1 MFYSP
6 TWKSQLG
13 YRDEDLASSLET
25 WEKLVHPDDRAP
37 TLHQVEAYL
46 AGDTEIFEI
55 PMRMRHRDGHWVH
68 ILSRGSLVRGHDGS
82 PSMPRR
88 LVGLHVDLTA
98 FKKMQADV
106 LESETRF
113 RTLFEK
119 AMTGMAVADPKGN
132 LTEANEQLARLL
144 GYSRGELLGKNI
156 SAFTH
161 PEDLASELVF
171 LQEISND
178 LRDDYRIE
186 KRYVTRSGE
195 ILWVDL
201 LVTVLRD
208 QERKAT
214 SVIGLVVDIT
224 ERKAS
229 ETRIIHLAYYDPLTD
244 LPNRRLMQERLAHAV
259 STSERQGMFGALL
272 MIDLDNFK
280 TLNDTL
286 GHDIG
291 DQLLI
296 QAAQRLRRCVRDSDT
311 VSRLGGDEFM
321 VILEHLDVRELAAIH
336 SAEIVAAKI
345 LSEFSV
351 AYSLELGVSSLGNS
365 SRNHFCSCSIGITL
379 FYGRGVKTEE
389 LLKRADTAMYQAKS
403 AGRNGDVRISVCE
416 ARGDFS
422 TVTAAEGPFRP

>member
-156 SAFTH
+156 SAFNPCTDGG
-161 PEDLASELVF
+161 PSADYATASISLA
-171 LQEISND
+171 
-178 LRDDYRIE
+178 
-186 KRYVTRSGE
+186 RS
-195 ILWVDL
+195 
-201 LVTVLRD
+201 
-208 QERKAT
+208 
-214 SVIGLVVDIT
+214 
-224 ERKAS
+224 
-229 ETRIIHLAYYDPLTD
+229 
-244 LPNRRLMQERLAHAV
+244 
-259 STSERQGMFGALL
+259 
-272 MIDLDNFK
+272 
-280 TLNDTL
+280 
-286 GHDIG
+286 
-291 DQLLI
+291 
-296 QAAQRLRRCVRDSDT
+296 RRC
-311 VSRLGGDEFM
+311 
-321 VILEHLDVRELAAIH
+321 
-336 SAEIVAAKI
+336 
-345 LSEFSV
+345 
-351 AYSLELGVSSLGNS
+351 AY
-365 SRNHFCSCSIGITL
+365 
-379 FYGRGVKTEE
+379 
-389 LLKRADTAMYQAKS
+389 
-403 AGRNGDVRISVCE
+403 
-416 ARGDFS
+416 
-422 TVTAAEGPFRP
+422 